1 MVFHLSKTPVLY
13 IKKYTGLNT
22 LYFFKPAFNF
32 IFTILSAS
40 KQISNDSSNTTNN
53 LRLYFAEIIKR
64 LNMRLRHIE
73 VFHAVYNCGSIT
85 GAARFLNVSQPSIS
99 KVLAHAELQL
109 GFPLFDRHKGKILP
123 TREAER
129 LIEHV
134 NQAYRNIN
142 ELRRV
147 SKNLGSAESGVI
159 RFAVAPALGIDIIP
173 AIVASYLEQH
183 PDTMFE
189 IETLHQHQVVR
200 ALRELRIDFGIVF
213 NPPATQGI
221 KIDHLASA
229 EFVAL
234 ASDVSN
240 LGNQS
245 KMKLE
250 ELNGKRFI
258 NLSTRSPLGQLL
270 ESRFESSNIK
280 LQSVA
285 NVETYQTAKALVAN
299 GAGMAVID
307 EITARST
314 GHESVTARYLDP
326 PMQFELSILHTV
338 TDPLSILTQR
348 FIDHMKIE
356 FNAFL
361 GRPLNQ

>member
-1 MVFHLSKTPVLY
+1 
-13 IKKYTGLNT
+13 
-22 LYFFKPAFNF
+22 
-32 IFTILSAS
+32 
-40 KQISNDSSNTTNN
+40 
-53 LRLYFAEIIKR
+53 
-64 LNMRLRHIE
+64 MRLRHIE
-73 VFHAVYNCGSIT
+73 VFHAVYNCGSVT
-85 GAARFLNVSQPSIS
+85 GAAKLLNVSQPSIS
-99 KVLAHAELQL
+99 KVLAHAEQQL
-109 GFPLFDRHKGKILP
+109 GFPLFHRHKGKIVP

-129 LIEHV
+129 LIDHV
-134 NQAYRNIN
+134 NHAYRNIN

-159 RFAVAPALGIDIIP
+159 RIAVTPALGIDIIP
-173 AIVASYLEQH
+173 AAIASYLEQH

-221 KIDHLASA
+221 KIDHLVTA

-234 ASDVSN
+234 TNFSSGPGD
-240 LGNQS
+240 QS
-245 KMKLE
+245 RMNLE
-250 ELNGKRFI
+250 ELNGKRFV

-270 ESRFESSNIK
+270 ETRFESSSIQV
-280 LQSVA
+280 QSVA

-299 GAGMAVID
+299 GAGMALID

-314 GHESVTARYLDP
+314 GHDSVIARYLDP
-326 PMQFELSILHTV
+326 PLQFEVSILHTV

-348 FIDHMKIE
+348 FIDHLKTE
-356 FNAFL
+356 FDIFL
-361 GRPLNQ
+361 ERPLNK